1 MQNKNKVGINGFGR
15 IGRYVTRLAILDP
28 EVEIGLVNDLADIH
42 SLMHLFKYD
51 SVHGSF
57 DISFEITEDTVVFS
71 NGKSMR
77 FSQHRDPS
85 QIEWAKNNV
94 TTVLMYQ

>member
-57 DISFEITEDTVVFS
+57 DISFFRSEVIFLL
-71 NGKSMR
+71 K
-77 FSQHRDPS
+77 
-85 QIEWAKNNV
+85 
-94 TTVLMYQ
+94 TTSSSIMILN